1 MEKSPRQLLKTVFGY
16 DEFRPLQEDIIERTL
31 AGSDSFVLMPTGGGK
46 SMCFQIPALCFDG
59 ITIVVS
65 PLISLMKDQ
74 VQALQ
79 SNGIKAD
86 FFNSSITPQEE
97 NSVISRAE
105 KGEIQ
110 LLYLSPEKLISV
122 SNTWLQNLNIKLV
135 AIDEAHCV
143 SMWGHDF
150 RPEYTQIKSFR
161 NSLPDVPFMALT
173 ATADKSARTDIET
186 QLGLKD
192 SKLFISS
199 FDRKNLAIEVRGQ
212 IPKKKKLREI
222 GQFVQRKKNES
233 GIIYCLSRKNT
244 EEVAEY
250 LKTDGHSVAFYH
262 AGMDAEER
270 ERVQTEFINDDTK
283 IIVATIAFG
292 MGIDKSNVRWVI
304 HYNLPKNLEGYY
316 QEIGRAGR
324 DGLPSET
331 RLYFTM
337 RDFVLY
343 SQFAD
348 DGANSA
354 MQKDKLNRM
363 LQFAEAKSCRRKIL
377 LSYFG
382 EHLPE
387 DCGNCDVCRNPPKD
401 FDGTLLAQKALSGIA
416 RMKEKEGITMLINV
430 LRGSNNAEVHAAG
443 YFRLK
448 TYGVGKDI
456 GFNDW
461 RDYIIQLANQGL
473 IEIMYSERSALK
485 ISPVGWKVLR
495 GELPVKLTFPTIAE
509 EQNRK
514 KPKAAI
520 MAEDGEVDTD
530 LFAELKKLRYS
541 ISREENMPAYIIF
554 SDKSLKAMASDLP
567 VTENAFLAISGVGM
581 NKMEKYGEEFM
592 EVIKKFKS
600 VTKPKKVPTTYE
612 TLVLY
617 KAGLDPKEIA
627 EKRELQITT
636 IYSHLA
642 KLYTEGKEVNLEKLV
657 AKEVVDKVRMAFHEL
672 NRETELKPI
681 FEKLGEAVS
690 YGEIRMSLAI
700 VNRDVHPLSDFERD
714 GRNQFSQDG
723 AADER

>member
-1 MEKSPRQLLKTVFGY
+1 MEKNPQTLLKNTFGY
-16 DEFRPLQEDIIERTL
+16 DEFRPLQQEIIDRTL
-31 AGSDSFVLMPTGGGK
+31 AGKDSFVLMPTGGGK

-86 FFNSSITPQEE
+86 FFNSSISPQAE
-97 NSVISRAE
+97 NEVIDRAT

-122 SNTWLQNLNIKLV
+122 SDTWLKKLNIKLV

-150 RPEYTQIKSFR
+150 RPEYTQLKAFR
-161 NSLPDVPFMALT
+161 NSLPEVPFMALT
-173 ATADKSARTDIET
+173 ATADKSARKDIEE
-186 QLGLKD
+186 QLGLKN

-199 FDRKNLAIEVRGQ
+199 FDRKNLSIEVRGQ
-212 IPKKKKLREI
+212 VPKKQKLQEI
-222 GQFVQRKKNES
+222 ERFVEQKKNES

-244 EEVAEY
+244 AEVADY
-250 LKTDGHSVAFYH
+250 LKADGHSVAFYH
-262 AGMDAEER
+262 AGMDAEDR
-270 ERVQTEFINDDTK
+270 ERVQTDFINDDTK

-331 RLYFTM
+331 RLYYNM

-348 DGANSA
+348 GGANST
-354 MQKDKLNRM
+354 MQKDKLSRM

-382 EHLPE
+382 EHLTT
-387 DCGNCDVCRNPPKD
+387 DCGNCDVCDNPPKD

-430 LRGSNNAEVHAAG
+430 LRGSNNAEVIAGG
-443 YFRLK
+443 YFKLK
-448 TYGVGKDI
+448 TYGVGK
-456 GFNDW
+456 GESYYDW

-473 IEIMYSERSALK
+473 IEIMYSESSALK
-485 ISPVGWKVLR
+485 ISPIGWKVLK
-495 GELPVKLTFPTIAE
+495 GEQTVKLTLPVLAE
-509 EQNRK
+509 EK
-514 KPKAAI
+514 KSSPQKVLKITDDA
-520 MAEDGEVDTD
+520 DVNTD
-530 LFAELKKLRYS
+530 LFTELKKLRYS
-541 ISREENMPAYIIF
+541 ISRKENMPAYIIF
-554 SDKSLKAMASDLP
+554 NDKSLKAMASEFP
-567 VTENAFLAISGVGM
+567 VTESEFLSISGVGM

-592 EVIKKFKS
+592 EVIRKFK
-600 VTKPKKVPTTYE
+600 
-612 TLVLY
+612 
-617 KAGLDPKEIA
+617 AG
-627 EKRELQITT
+627 
-636 IYSHLA
+636 
-642 KLYTEGKEVNLEKLV
+642 V
-657 AKEVVDKVRMAFHEL
+657 
-672 NRETELKPI
+672 
-681 FEKLGEAVS
+681 
-690 YGEIRMSLAI
+690 
-700 VNRDVHPLSDFERD
+700 
-714 GRNQFSQDG
+714 
-723 AADER
+723 

>member
-1 MEKSPRQLLKTVFGY
+1 MKKTPQALLKNTFGY
-16 DEFRPLQEDIIERTL
+16 DEFRPLQQEIIDRTL
-31 AGSDSFVLMPTGGGK
+31 AGKDSFVLMPTGGGK

-86 FFNSSITPQEE
+86 FFNSSISPQAE
-97 NSVISRAE
+97 NDVIDRAK

-122 SNTWLQNLNIKLV
+122 SDTWLKKLNIKLV

-150 RPEYTQIKSFR
+150 RPEYTQLKAFR
-161 NSLPDVPFMALT
+161 DSLPEVPFMALT
-173 ATADKSARTDIET
+173 ATADKSARKDIEE
-186 QLGLKD
+186 QLGLKN

-199 FDRKNLAIEVRGQ
+199 FDRKNLSIEVRGQ
-212 IPKKKKLREI
+212 VPKKQKLQEI
-222 GQFVQRKKNES
+222 ERFVEQKKNES

-244 EEVAEY
+244 AEVADY
-250 LKTDGHSVAFYH
+250 LKANGHSVAFYH
-262 AGMDAEER
+262 AGMDAEDR
-270 ERVQTEFINDDTK
+270 ERVQTDFINDDTK

-331 RLYFTM
+331 RLYYNM

-348 DGANSA
+348 DGANST
-354 MQKDKLNRM
+354 MQKDKLSRM

-382 EHLPE
+382 EHLTT
-387 DCGNCDVCRNPPKD
+387 DCGNCDVCDNPPKD

-430 LRGSNNAEVHAAG
+430 LRGSNNAEVIAGG
-443 YFRLK
+443 YFKLK
-448 TYGVGKDI
+448 TYGVGK
-456 GFNDW
+456 GESFYDW

-473 IEIMYSERSALK
+473 IEIMYSESSALK
-485 ISPVGWKVLR
+485 ISPIGWKVLK
-495 GELPVKLTFPTIAE
+495 GEQTVKLTLPVIAE
-509 EQNRK
+509 EK
-514 KPKAAI
+514 KSSPQKVLKI
-520 MAEDGEVDTD
+520 TDDTEVNAD
-530 LFAELKKLRYS
+530 LFTELKKLRYS
-541 ISREENMPAYIIF
+541 LSRKENMPAYIIF
-554 SDKSLKAMASDLP
+554 NDKSLKAMASEFP
-567 VTENAFLAISGVGM
+567 VTESEFLSISGVGM

-592 EVIKKFKS
+592 AVIRKFK
-600 VTKPKKVPTTYE
+600 
-612 TLVLY
+612 
-617 KAGLDPKEIA
+617 AG
-627 EKRELQITT
+627 
-636 IYSHLA
+636 
-642 KLYTEGKEVNLEKLV
+642 V
-657 AKEVVDKVRMAFHEL
+657 
-672 NRETELKPI
+672 
-681 FEKLGEAVS
+681 
-690 YGEIRMSLAI
+690 
-700 VNRDVHPLSDFERD
+700 
-714 GRNQFSQDG
+714 
-723 AADER
+723 